1 MVEYILVEYD
11 ELIEKEVGD
20 EVRQHLVDLL
30 DAAFIVAEL
39 DGKEIEYRVDMKRR
53 REMLEGEVD
62 VR

>member
-1 MVEYILVEYD
+1 M
-11 ELIEKEVGD
+11 GD

-39 DGKEIEYRVDMKRR
+39 DGKEVEYRVDMKRR